1 MWSGS
6 YAQQYV
12 NPQNLEAAEQ
22 EIEMFMDLYN
32 RYANHSFAI
41 AMKTTCHCHSYP
53 SLFVHSILGN
63 CRNKC
68 IPRKYHEPDLSKG
81 EMVCID
87 RCVAKYISIQ
97 KMLGKKMEQ
106 NAEGLSNLGSS
117 GGGIPSTLDS

>member
-12 NPQNLEAAEQ
+12 NPQNLEIAEQ
-22 EIEMFMDLYN
+22 EVEMFMDLFD
-32 RYANHSFAI
+32 RIRA
-41 AMKTTCHCHSYP
+41 
-53 SLFVHSILGN
+53 N

-97 KMLGKKMEQ
+97 KLLGKKMED
-106 NAEGLSNLGSS
+106 NADALSNIGSS
-117 GGGIPSTLDS
+117 GGGIPSTL

>member
-32 RYANHSFAI
+32 RYAKHSFAI
-41 AMKTTCHCHSYP
+41 AMKLPVIVTLTL
-53 SLFVHSILGN
+53 LFVHSILAN

>member
-6 YAQQYV
+6 YSQQYV
-12 NPQNLEAAEQ
+12 NPQNLETAEQ

-32 RYANHSFAI
+32 R
-41 AMKTTCHCHSYP
+41 
-53 SLFVHSILGN
+53 ILAN

-68 IPRKYHEPDLSKG
+68 IPPKYHEPDLSKG

-106 NAEGLSNLGSS
+106 NADSLSNLGSS
-117 GGGIPSTLDS
+117 GGGIPSTL